1 MSYELAPLS
10 MHLSAHWGTNAGGP
24 TRTPFPLN
32 LQQENSPHNLS
43 VMWMST
49 LSSQKR
55 RSNVKTIPA
64 PRCISEEVGRGQICA
79 WMIVNTT
86 LNPPSRSMIIWH
98 EWGEL
103 AKSKPSQIWS
113 WLFFLPSFN
122 QYHTQRDP
130 SQVTVVLEVDGY
142 IFFEKDNLIHTRVHK
157 KQQTDGSDVK
167 MVNRP
172 ASSYPFFR
180 EFVWCAPP
188 SNQTFYFRWILL
200 SRKAFYKQ

>member
-1 MSYELAPLS
+1 MKDVGDVLRACSP
-10 MHLSAHWGTNAGGP
+10 MHLPAHWGTNAGGP

-43 VMWMST
+43 VMWTST

-79 WMIVNTT
+79 WMIFNTT
-86 LNPPSRSMIIWH
+86 LKPPSRSMIIWH

-113 WLFFLPSFN
+113 WLFSLPAFN
-122 QYHTQRDP
+122 NTQRSVP
-130 SQVTVVLEVDGY
+130 SDSRAWGWW
-142 IFFEKDNLIHTRVHK
+142 IHFLWT
-157 KQQTDGSDVK
+157 G
-167 MVNRP
+167 
-172 ASSYPFFR
+172 
-180 EFVWCAPP
+180 
-188 SNQTFYFRWILL
+188 
-200 SRKAFYKQ
+200 